1 MAFIPNLNN
10 DYKCLAPVS
19 SFALIFKLPGKM
31 ITFSTHPITCF
42 SAELVSQADNK
53 KMRAAKKNILEY
65 LRAGICRGPSD

>member
-31 ITFSTHPITCF
+31 TAFSTHPTTCF
-42 SAELVSQADNK
+42 SLALVSQADNS
-53 KMRAAKKNILEY
+53 KMRATEKKF
-65 LRAGICRGPSD
+65 